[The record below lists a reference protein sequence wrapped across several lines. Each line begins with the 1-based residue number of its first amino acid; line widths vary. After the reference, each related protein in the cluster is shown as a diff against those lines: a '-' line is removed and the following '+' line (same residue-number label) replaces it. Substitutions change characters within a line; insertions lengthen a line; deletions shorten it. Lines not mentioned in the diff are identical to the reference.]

1 MILKTC
7 RRYPNIF
14 RLEEGQISFA
24 ELNPDYESVKTV
36 CSQSSDSGVEL
47 DKNKDSDSIITVM
60 E

>member
-1 MILKTC
+1 MVPKLWKPKSAKT
-7 RRYPNIF
+7 
-14 RLEEGQISFA
+14 
-24 ELNPDYESVKTV
+24 D